1 MREAAARL
9 MQLLQVLVGVLTPHG
24 LLVPAMLCIAV
35 VHGAAGL
42 VGVIVVLACGH
53 MQVAVVRVALAAGRV
68 RHQRCHRLLAIL
80 RSKQD
85 FSAAGHCQAE
95 QLCCHECCHR
105 LLAILLSDPNV
116 SAGRVRHERSHR
128 LLAILRS
135 DPDVSAAGHS
145 QAEHLWCQPGEQCR
159 VRTVVITLAA

>member
-53 MQVAVVRVALAAGRV
+53 MQIAVVRVALAAGRV
-68 RHQRCHRLLAIL
+68 RHECCHRLLAIL
-80 RSKQD
+80 RS
-85 FSAAGHCQAE
+85 
-95 QLCCHECCHR
+95 
-105 LLAILLSDPNV
+105 NV
-116 SAGRVRHERSHR
+116 S
-128 LLAILRS
+128 
-135 DPDVSAAGHS
+135 VSAAGHS
-145 QAEHLWCQPGEQCR
+145 RAERLWCQPESNAGSGP
-159 VRTVVITLAA
+159 LYSPSLPDK